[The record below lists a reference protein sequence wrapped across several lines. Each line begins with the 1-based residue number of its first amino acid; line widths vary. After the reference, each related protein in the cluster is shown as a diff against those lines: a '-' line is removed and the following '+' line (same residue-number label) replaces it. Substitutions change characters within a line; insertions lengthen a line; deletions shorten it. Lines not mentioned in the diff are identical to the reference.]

1 MKKNKWFSPTFGL
14 HKEEFAHKN
23 LKMITALDLHNYFQK
38 ISIGSQKD
46 IKTLIKKLWD
56 IAQLENPEML
66 HGYQFP
72 AFPKIKNKQKKQVK
86 HFEFNEWEKLMSCI
100 NELSGG
106 AARNYMSVEE
116 YSNLEWFKHRKSNI
130 RNWVDLFDA
139 LWVQYYWFL
148 RSQDGQRLKIEWFKE
163 DQKITNLLFYTKIQ
177 RAIEKLKRQKI
188 LEQMLMNL

>member
-1 MKKNKWFSPTFGL
+1 MVFSYVCL

-38 ISIGSQKD
+38 LSIGSQKD

-86 HFEFNEWEKLMSCI
+86 HFQREDWDVFLATYGLGRRAVVLHSAPRERWPSGRRRTPGKCVGGKPSRGFES
-100 NELSGG
+100 LSL
-106 AARNYMSVEE
+106 RHFWSFYRTIS
-116 YSNLEWFKHRKSNI
+116 
-130 RNWVDLFDA
+130 DA
-139 LWVQYYWFL
+139 
-148 RSQDGQRLKIEWFKE
+148 
-163 DQKITNLLFYTKIQ
+163 
-177 RAIEKLKRQKI
+177 
-188 LEQMLMNL
+188 